1 MDPRWRF
8 TTRAVHGGQIADT
21 HKSVVPPI
29 YQTATFYYD
38 TAEEG
43 ARLGQ
48 EVPPGF
54 VYTRWANPTT
64 RVFETKVAL
73 LEGAEDALATASGMA
88 AVSTAVITSLRR
100 GDHAVTPS
108 AVYQA
113 TYQLFAQI
121 LPEFGIETTVIPDTS
136 LEAYERALRP
146 NTKLLY
152 IETPN
157 NPVLGITDI
166 AGVVELAQRQRAY
179 TIADNTFATP
189 YNQTPLALGVDVVV
203 HSATKYLGGHH
214 DLTAGVIAGS
224 DEFLQRAKRYL
235 RIFGATI
242 DPFGAWL
249 AARGIITLGLRVERQ
264 NQNAAALAAYLAGHP
279 KVGVVHYP
287 GLSNH
292 PGYTVAAR
300 QMRGFTGM
308 LSFEVRGGYEAGV
321 RVFEALR
328 MAKRATSLGGTTTL
342 VSHPASLSSV
352 HMPKEVREAAGITDG
367 LIRVSVGIE
376 DGQDIIEDFD
386 QALGR
391 AQP

>member
-8 TTRAVHGGQIADT
+8 TTRAVHGGRIADA

-48 EVPPGF
+48 EIPPGF

-64 RVFETKVAL
+64 RVLEEKVAV
-73 LEGAEDALATASGMA
+73 LEGTDDALATASGMA
-88 AVSTAVITSLRR
+88 AVSTAVLTAVRP
-100 GDHAVTPS
+100 GEHAIAPS

-121 LPEFGIETTVIPDTS
+121 LPAYGIETTVIAEPS
-136 LEAYERALRP
+136 AEAYERALRP
-146 NTKLLY
+146 TTRLLY

-166 AGVVELAQRQRAY
+166 AAIVELARRRGAQ

-189 YNQTPLALGVDVVV
+189 YNQTPAALGVDAVV

-214 DLTAGVIAGS
+214 DLTAGVIAAPV
-224 DEFLQRAKRYL
+224 EFLQRAKRYL

-264 NQNAAALAAYLAGHP
+264 NRSGQALAEFLAAHP
-279 KVGVVHYP
+279 QVAVVHYP
-287 GLSNH
+287 GLPGH
-292 PGYTVAAR
+292 PGHAVAAR
-300 QMRGFTGM
+300 QMRGFGGM
-308 LSFEVRGGYEAGV
+308 LSFEVRGGYDAGV
-321 RVFEALR
+321 RVLEALR
-328 MAKRATSLGGTTTL
+328 VAKRATSLGGTTTL

-352 HMPKEVREAAGITDG
+352 HMPRGVREAAGITDG

-376 DGQDIIEDFD
+376 DAEDLIADFE
-386 QALGR
+386 QALAR
-391 AQP
+391 T

>member
-1 MDPRWRF
+1 
-8 TTRAVHGGQIADT
+8 
-21 HKSVVPPI
+21 
-29 YQTATFYYD
+29 
-38 TAEEG
+38 
-43 ARLGQ
+43 
-48 EVPPGF
+48 
-54 VYTRWANPTT
+54 
-64 RVFETKVAL
+64 
-73 LEGAEDALATASGMA
+73 
-88 AVSTAVITSLRR
+88 
-100 GDHAVTPS
+100 
-108 AVYQA
+108 VYQA

>member
-88 AVSTAVITSLRR
+88 AVSTAVVTSLRR

-214 DLTAGVIAGS
+214 DLTAGVIAGP

>member
-88 AVSTAVITSLRR
+88 AVSTAVVTSLRR

-166 AGVVELAQRQRAY
+166 AGVVELAQRQRAH

>member
-1 MDPRWRF
+1 MSSRWGF
-8 TTRAVHGGQIADT
+8 TTKAVHGGKMADA

-48 EVPPGF
+48 EIPPGY

-64 RVFETKVAL
+64 RALEEKVAL

-88 AVSTAVITSLRR
+88 AVSSAVLTALRR
-100 GDHAVTPS
+100 GDHAVAPG

-113 TYQLFAQI
+113 TYQLFAEI
-121 LPEFGIETTVIPDTS
+121 LPSYGIEATVIPDTAVTS
-136 LEAYERALRP
+136 YERALRP
-146 NTKLLY
+146 STKLLF

-157 NPVLGITDI
+157 NPTLGITDI
-166 AGVVELAQRQRAY
+166 AGVVELARSRGAL

-189 YNQTPLALGVDVVV
+189 YNQNPIALGADVVV

-214 DLTAGVIAGS
+214 DLTAGVLAGS
-224 DEFLQRAKRYL
+224 AAFITRAKRIL
-235 RIFGATI
+235 RIFGGTI

-249 AARGIITLGLRVERQ
+249 AMRGLITLGLRVERQ
-264 NQNAAALAAYLAGHP
+264 NASAQRLAEFLAAHQ
-279 KVGVVHYP
+279 KVERVYYP
-287 GLSNH
+287 GLPSH
-292 PGYTVAAR
+292 PGHALARR
-300 QMRGFTGM
+300 QMRGFSGM
-308 LSFEVRGGYEAGV
+308 LSFEVRGGYDRGV
-321 RVFEALR
+321 HVLEALR
-328 MAKRATSLGGTTTL
+328 VAKRATSLGGTTTL

-352 HMPKEVREAAGITDG
+352 HMPRAVREAAGITDG

-376 DGQDIIEDFD
+376 DPEDLLEDFE
-386 QALGR
+386 QAL
-391 AQP
+391 AAA

>member
-8 TTRAVHGGQIADT
+8 TTRAVHGGAIADT

-64 RVFETKVAL
+64 RVFEAKVAL

-88 AVSTAVITSLRR
+88 AVSTAVLASLRR

-113 TYQLFAQI
+113 TYLLFAQI

-136 LEAYERALRP
+136 VEAYARALRP
-146 NTKLLY
+146 NTTLLY

-157 NPVLGITDI
+157 NPVLGVTDI
-166 AGVVELAQRQRAY
+166 AGVVDLARRQGAR

-224 DEFLQRAKRYL
+224 GEFLQRAKRYL

-249 AARGIITLGLRVERQ
+249 ASRGIITLGLRVERQ
-264 NQNAAALAAYLAGHP
+264 NQNAAALAAHLAGHP

-287 GLSNH
+287 GLPTH
-292 PGYTVAAR
+292 PGHTVAAR

-308 LSFEVRGGYEAGV
+308 LSFEVRGGYDAGV
-321 RVFEALR
+321 RVFEALKV
-328 MAKRATSLGGTTTL
+328 AKRATSLGGTTTL
-342 VSHPASLSSV
+342 VSHPASVSSV
-352 HMPKEVREAAGITDG
+352 HMPKAVREAAGITDG

-376 DGQDIIEDFD
+376 EVEDIIADFD
-386 QALGR
+386 QALET
-391 AQP
+391 AP